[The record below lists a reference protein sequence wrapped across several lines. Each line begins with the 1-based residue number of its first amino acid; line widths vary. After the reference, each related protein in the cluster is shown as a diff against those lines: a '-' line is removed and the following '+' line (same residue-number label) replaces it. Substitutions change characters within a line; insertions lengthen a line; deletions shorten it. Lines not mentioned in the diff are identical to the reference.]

1 MRNEGRDEWQFRE
14 TSDGDI
20 PTGMWERKKK
30 REFARTQQI
39 ARDFSLIWKRPILE
53 RNSSSVLMNWQREPK
68 VLEGWA
74 SNAIIANQST
84 YLKKAGG
91 ETEKGE
97 KRMGL
102 NNELLLRG
110 GSKIGSNDKDR
121 EPNEQRNKEEE
132 TETPIEDLQELVSQ
146 YKSALME
153 LTFNSKPIITNLTII
168 AGENAHAAQG
178 ISAVI
183 CDHII
188 MVPKEQKLPSLY
200 LLDSI
205 VKNIGG
211 EYVKYFSA
219 RLPEVFCKAYRQVDS
234 VTYTAMQHLF
244 WTWRGV
250 FPSGPLH
257 VIEAELEFSLQ
268 SKEPVMS
275 SQPSRPI
282 ELAILRS
289 GHGIHVNP
297 KYLEAQ
303 RQLLLQSSRSR
314 QGRFDKTGY
323 GQRPVYD
330 FPEYER
336 ERWGGPESDMG
347 GRPGA
352 ERIDQS
358 GWYREQEMQRQS
370 NGGPDDRGL
379 YSQPNGYNMR
389 HQSGPRL
396 SGVDSHGHRN
406 MASGPWRGGPVLLP
420 QAMEMNKRGT
430 GGDRGP
436 LKVLGPEP
444 QSFGSH
450 MQGIKNWQNADE
462 EEYVWEDLTPHAQEP
477 GVGTRIMPLAS
488 SNVPPF
494 STTTLIPSPSRGGA
508 TAGPFGIRPNFPS
521 KLGQAHNNSPS
532 TPDSN
537 VTFQQSERHPGLGS
551 RYLPNQPNHVLQH
564 ILNERAGLVQP
575 PLHQDPTLPAQLPVN
590 PQSVQSSQG
599 TSLDFSSMSPQFR
612 PQSSS
617 SSLQHSSQQAQ
628 PVSSLGQDQQ
638 GQLTQF
644 QQGTM
649 SGLMANGQ
657 TGMQGTETGALVALL
672 KSGLLPTVQSPLVP
686 QPRSQPQSI
695 PLQQPSS
702 GLGEVQ
708 QLISG
713 QSPLPSRPPP
723 PHLPVSAIS
732 PLSMQAGAHGG
743 QYPTTV
749 SGQGN
754 PILSALPNYPPQQQQ
769 SHHGQPPLPPG
780 PPPLSAVRANSISL
794 PLPGVTPLPAP
805 MGQIDSLLKSLVA
818 KGLIAPSKPKED
830 ITGIEFKPEVLKGRH
845 EAVLNALYYNLPRQ
859 CKTCGLRFKEQEVH
873 SKHMDW
879 HVSRNRLQKA
889 QKKLSRKWFVTLK
902 EWLSGTGASTTQLAP
917 SFFAAEVVAISSET
931 DDGESIA
938 VPADENQSACA
949 LCGEPFED
957 FYSDEKDEWMYKGT
971 VYMNAPT
978 GGIMEGLDSGAL
990 GPIVHIKCQTES
1002 AARADL
1008 SEDNEEDE
1016 RDEVGSQRKRVR
1028 Y

>member
-1 MRNEGRDEWQFRE
+1 
-14 TSDGDI
+14 
-20 PTGMWERKKK
+20 
-30 REFARTQQI
+30 
-39 ARDFSLIWKRPILE
+39 
-53 RNSSSVLMNWQREPK
+53 
-68 VLEGWA
+68 
-74 SNAIIANQST
+74 
-84 YLKKAGG
+84 
-91 ETEKGE
+91 
-97 KRMGL
+97 
-102 NNELLLRG
+102 
-110 GSKIGSNDKDR
+110 
-121 EPNEQRNKEEE
+121 
-132 TETPIEDLQELVSQ
+132 
-146 YKSALME
+146 
-153 LTFNSKPIITNLTII
+153 
-168 AGENAHAAQG
+168 
-178 ISAVI
+178 
-183 CDHII
+183 
-188 MVPKEQKLPSLY
+188 
-200 LLDSI
+200 
-205 VKNIGG
+205 
-211 EYVKYFSA
+211 
-219 RLPEVFCKAYRQVDS
+219 
-234 VTYTAMQHLF
+234 
-244 WTWRGV
+244 
-250 FPSGPLH
+250 
-257 VIEAELEFSLQ
+257 
-268 SKEPVMS
+268 
-275 SQPSRPI
+275 
-282 ELAILRS
+282 
-289 GHGIHVNP
+289 
-297 KYLEAQ
+297 
-303 RQLLLQSSRSR
+303 
-314 QGRFDKTGY
+314 
-323 GQRPVYD
+323 
-330 FPEYER
+330 
-336 ERWGGPESDMG
+336 
-347 GRPGA
+347 
-352 ERIDQS
+352 
-358 GWYREQEMQRQS
+358 
-370 NGGPDDRGL
+370 
-379 YSQPNGYNMR
+379 
-389 HQSGPRL
+389 
-396 SGVDSHGHRN
+396 
-406 MASGPWRGGPVLLP
+406 
-420 QAMEMNKRGT
+420 
-430 GGDRGP
+430 
-436 LKVLGPEP
+436 
-444 QSFGSH
+444 
-450 MQGIKNWQNADE
+450 
-462 EEYVWEDLTPHAQEP
+462 
-477 GVGTRIMPLAS
+477 MPLAS

-521 KLGQAHNNSPS
+521 KLGQAHNNLPS

-551 RYLPNQPNHVLQH
+551 RYLPNQPNHALQH

-590 PQSVQSSQG
+590 PQSLQSSQG
-599 TSLDFSSMSPQFR
+599 ASLDFSSMSPQFR
-612 PQSSS
+612 PPSSS

-732 PLSMQAGAHGG
+732 PLSLQAGAHGG

-818 KGLIAPSKPKED
+818 KGLIAPVPTATSNDAVSTHGLLWTPPGASSSKPGFTNSGNPEVLPDGQSNSSSSALTATLVTVSGGMTSFSEVAAVTSQSKPKED
-830 ITGIEFKPEVLKGRH
+830 ITGIEFKPEVLKGGH

-1008 SEDNEEDE
+1008 SEDNEEVQD
-1016 RDEVGSQRKRVR
+1016 DIVGFT
-1028 Y
+1028 